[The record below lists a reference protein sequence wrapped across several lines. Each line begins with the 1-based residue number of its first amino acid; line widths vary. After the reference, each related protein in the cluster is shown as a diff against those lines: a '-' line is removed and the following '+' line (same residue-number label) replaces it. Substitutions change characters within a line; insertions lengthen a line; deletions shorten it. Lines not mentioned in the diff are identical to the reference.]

1 MLIRLLVYSQ
11 VFKEFSF
18 IDITFTVCLRGRKRK
33 GEKKVLVVWSFWRGE
48 KGRKGLQERKFWR
61 ETNGKFIC

>member
-18 IDITFTVCLRGRKRK
+18 IAFTVCLRGRKRK
-33 GEKKVLVVWSFWRGE
+33 GEKKVLVVW
-48 KGRKGLQERKFWR
+48 RKGKEGIAGKKILERNKW
-61 ETNGKFIC
+61 KVHMLK

>member
-11 VFKEFSF
+11 VFKELSF

-33 GEKKVLVVWSFWRGE
+33 GEKKVLVVW
-48 KGRKGLQERKFWR
+48 RKGKEGIAGKKILERNKW
-61 ETNGKFIC
+61 KVHMLK